1 VSRGYAV
8 GERAILNTLYRSGS
22 EIIGR
27 FASLL
32 LFVVAGRKLGQNG
45 LGAFVVA
52 VAYLGFVMVA
62 VDLGLDRYI
71 LRIMARDR
79 AASERLFFNVLA
91 LKLAL
96 ALPLFAAGFVVLDLL
111 GYPHQVQATA
121 WALAPGVFS
130 DSIARTQLSVFLAH
144 ERGGP
149 PSLADGIQ
157 RVCSA
162 ALGIAALGAGLG
174 VVSVAASYS
183 IGSMIGVA
191 IGFFL
196 LARTVG
202 MPSFTLAT
210 RGWRR
215 LAVSSVPFATQ
226 DTFTVILARA
236 DALIL
241 SLSAGQAAVG
251 RYGAAYRLFESTLL
265 ITYALGGAFAAMFT
279 YLGPNTE
286 PPLRAVFQRSIKLAL
301 VLLAPVAVAFGVFA
315 TPICRLIYGS
325 QFASAGVPLRI
336 LAPAIVLI
344 GVATLANSLMLSR
357 GHLRAVVSLAA
368 GMAGVNVALNLILI
382 PLYSDAG
389 AAAAMLITEVIYGAW
404 ILRISTR
411 AVGGISWLT
420 TAAGAVLAGATM
432 TAVTLALNGTMWLA
446 LTLGAAVYALVLF
459 GVERVVSPADARF
472 LAQLVRR
479 RLLSRPTP

>member
-1 VSRGYAV
+1 LSRGYAV

-32 LFVVAGRKLGQNG
+32 LFVVAGRKLGQYG
-45 LGAFVVA
+45 LGAFVSA

-62 VDLGLDRYI
+62 VDLGLDRYM
-71 LRIMARDR
+71 LRIVASDR
-79 AASERLFFNVLA
+79 AASGRLFFNVLA

-96 ALPLFAAGFVVLDLL
+96 ALPLFAVGFVVLDLI
-111 GYPHQVQATA
+111 GYSHQVQATA

-196 LARTVG
+196 LARTIG

-210 RGWRR
+210 RTWRR
-215 LAVSSVPFATQ
+215 LALSSIPFATQ
-226 DTFTVILARA
+226 ETFTVILARA

-265 ITYALGGAFAAMFT
+265 ITYAVGGAFVAMYT
-279 YLGPNTE
+279 YLGPDTD

-301 VLLAPVAVAFGVFA
+301 VLLTPVAVAFGVFA
-315 TPICRLIYGS
+315 RPICSLIYGPH
-325 QFASAGVPLRI
+325 FASAGVPLRI
-336 LAPAIVLI
+336 LAPAVVLI
-344 GVATLANSLMLSR
+344 GVVTLANSLMLSR
-357 GHLRAVVSLAA
+357 GHLRAMVSMTAA
-368 GMAGVNVALNLILI
+368 VAALNVALNLILI

-389 AAAAMLITEVIYGAW
+389 AAAAMLITEVIYAAW
-404 ILRISTR
+404 ITRISSR
-411 AVGGISWLT
+411 AAGGVRWLT
-420 TAAGAVLAGATM
+420 TTAGAVLAGATM
-432 TAVTLALNGTMWLA
+432 TGVTLALNGTMWLA
-446 LTLGAAVYALVLF
+446 LTVGAAVYAVVLL
-459 GVERVVSPADARF
+459 GVERVVSPGDARF
-472 LAQLVRR
+472 LAHLVRR
-479 RLLSRPTP
+479 RLLSRSTS